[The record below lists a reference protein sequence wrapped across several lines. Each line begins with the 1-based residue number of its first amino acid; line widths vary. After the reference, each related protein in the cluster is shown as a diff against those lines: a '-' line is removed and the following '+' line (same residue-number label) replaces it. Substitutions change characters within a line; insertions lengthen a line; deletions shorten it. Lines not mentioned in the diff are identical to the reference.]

1 MTTSLP
7 EHGAHAPPPANAVVE
22 RSREAFRDPVA
33 RLPNWFRPGARN
45 IGITSRQSSPTL
57 APLVRGPY
65 ESRVFVEPVARGESA
80 KPPCE
85 QSLSGLLA
93 ASPRSRSAG
102 GRARCHACSRR
113 VREAARPGWVGRGGA
128 PFRTCSGG

>member
-57 APLVRGPY
+57 APFALSPTSHSFGRAITHKTTLIGDATVALSRG
-65 ESRVFVEPVARGESA
+65 ESAKPLRGGQSPLSRLLAASPRSRLMGKASHVARGESA
-80 KPPCE
+80 KPPD
-85 QSLSGLLA
+85 
-93 ASPRSRSAG
+93 PD
-102 GRARCHACSRR
+102 
-113 VREAARPGWVGRGGA
+113 
-128 PFRTCSGG
+128 